1 MNKLLFVVTTL
12 FANSAFADGAT
23 YPDLPPPA
31 QIESA
36 LRSNVNVM
44 TAETGLHLE
53 QSNQRKW
60 DAGNHEFNLR
70 AGSAQRRI
78 ANTGQKLKEWDVAL
92 ERPIRLP
99 NKMMIDSDIGEEGVA
114 RAEYALGDAR
124 HEAGRA
130 LLHLWFNW
138 QREHAQAGQWQQQVD
153 ILRKQAEMTEKRLLA
168 GDIPKMELNQARA
181 AVAQAEV
188 SLQQARMRSELAAS
202 ELRRQ
207 FPALTLPQ
215 QPGSSEP
222 RPIEHDLA
230 YWKKLI
236 LDDNHQLGMA
246 HADTRIQELLAQR
259 SSADR
264 LPDPTVGVRY
274 SSEMGGN
281 EKVTGVY
288 LTVPLSFGLR
298 GATAES
304 AGYQAEIAAERE
316 TSIRQQIENDIYSA
330 YTQAAAS
337 YAAWRQARDAAASV
351 RQNAELMARA
361 YSLGESGLPDVLT
374 ARRLALE
381 SSLAETMAQFD
392 ANESHYRLLLDAH
405 QLWAQEPNETA
416 K

>member
-1 MNKLLFVVTTL
+1 MKHLLFTITTLFVVP
-12 FANSAFADGAT
+12 AFAQENT
-23 YPDLPPPA
+23 YPDLPPPT
-31 QIESA
+31 QVDTV

-44 TAETGLHLE
+44 TAETGLKLE

-60 DAGNHEFNLR
+60 EAGNHEFNLR
-70 AGSAQRRI
+70 AGSARRNI

-99 NKMMIDSDIGEEGVA
+99 NKMMIDSDIGEEGVS

-124 HEAGRA
+124 HEAGRT

-138 QREHAQAGQWQQQVD
+138 QREMAQAGQWQQQVD
-153 ILRKQAEMTEKRLLA
+153 ILHKQAEMTEKRLLA
-168 GDIPKMELNQARA
+168 GDIPKMELNQAQA

-188 SLQQARMRSELAAS
+188 SLQQAKMRSALAAT

-207 FPALTLPQ
+207 FPALVLPQ
-215 QPGSSEP
+215 QPAAIEP
-222 RPIEHDLA
+222 QPITHGLE
-230 YWKKLI
+230 YWKARF
-236 LDDNHQLGMA
+236 LDDNHLLGMA
-246 HADTRIQELLAQR
+246 HADSRIQQLLAER
-259 SSADR
+259 SRADR

-281 EKVTGVY
+281 EKVAGVY
-288 LTVPLSFGLR
+288 LTVPISFGLR
-298 GATAES
+298 SATAES

-316 TSIRQQIENDIYSA
+316 TSIRQQLENDIYSA
-330 YTQAAAS
+330 YTQATGS
-337 YAAWRQARDAAASV
+337 YAAWHQARDAAASM
-351 RQNAELMARA
+351 RKNADLMARA
-361 YSLGESGLPDVLT
+361 YSLGESGLPEVLT

-392 ANESHYRLLLDAH
+392 ANEARYRLLLDAH
-405 QLWAQEPNETA
+405 QLWSQEQPETA